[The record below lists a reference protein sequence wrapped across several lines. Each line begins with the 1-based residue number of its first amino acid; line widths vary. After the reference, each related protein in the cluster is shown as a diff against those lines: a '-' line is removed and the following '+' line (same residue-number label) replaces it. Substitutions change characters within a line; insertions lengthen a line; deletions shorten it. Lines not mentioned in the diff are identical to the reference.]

1 MNTSSDNQLVHRTFP
16 VLGMTCAA
24 CAVSLESYLGHLLG
38 VESVVVS
45 YPNES
50 VFVRFDEALIEVKR
64 LGEAAKEI
72 GYELVLDESAGGKEA
87 AALRAAAHIITL
99 KRKLI
104 IAILCTAPIF
114 VLSMFLMDQIPHDG
128 LIQFL
133 LALPVI
139 LYSGRDFYTNAIK
152 KIRHLQSNMD
162 TLVALSTATAF
173 LYSSYQ
179 VVLYYLSLF
188 DANPSPTHHPI
199 KHTAPHLSNDIS
211 GTPTFVTN

>member
-72 GYELVLDESAGGKEA
+72 GYELILDESAGVYNPCKLGTSFFKTIN
-87 AALRAAAHIITL
+87 RMGIYN
-99 KRKLI
+99 LI
-104 IAILCTAPIF
+104 I
-114 VLSMFLMDQIPHDG
+114 
-128 LIQFL
+128 
-133 LALPVI
+133 
-139 LYSGRDFYTNAIK
+139 
-152 KIRHLQSNMD
+152 
-162 TLVALSTATAF
+162 
-173 LYSSYQ
+173 
-179 VVLYYLSLF
+179 
-188 DANPSPTHHPI
+188 
-199 KHTAPHLSNDIS
+199 
-211 GTPTFVTN
+211 